1 MKKKFL
7 ELIRSKLGCGYV
19 YGSQGEVMTKD
30 LLNTLVN
37 RFGRSHYYFDGY
49 SAEKWLGK
57 ECFDCSGLIVWALE
71 QLGLIR
77 TDLTA
82 DGLYQ
87 LCEPVQKSKLEVGD
101 LVFYQNSNGYK
112 HHAGVYI
119 GNGRVIH
126 ARGTAYGVVETEMFN
141 KFTAFGSLKVFPSK
155 QEKPHWAEDPH
166 SYLSQRI
173 VIHEKRFDDKI
184 SRGETFALLAQ
195 QQAQIE
201 ELERIIKNIEKAPG

>member
-19 YGSQGEVMTKD
+19 YGSQGEVMTKG

-57 ECFDCSGLIVWALE
+57 QCFDCSGLIVWALQ

-82 DGLYQ
+82 DSLYHI
-87 LCEPVQKSKLEVGD
+87 CDPVEKGKLEPGN
-101 LVFYQNSNGYK
+101 LVFYQNESGYK
-112 HHAGVYI
+112 THVGVYM
-119 GNGRVIH
+119 GNGKVIH
-126 ARGTAYGVVETEMFN
+126 ARGTAYGVVETELFAS
-141 KFTAFGSLKVFPSK
+141 FTAFGRLKVFSPEQK
-155 QEKPHWAEDPH
+155 KPHWAEDPH

-173 VIHEKRFDDKI
+173 VVHEKRFDDKI
-184 SRGETFALLAQ
+184 TRGETFALLAQ

-201 ELERIIKNIEKAPG
+201 ELEKIIKNIEKAPG

>member
-19 YGSQGEVMTKD
+19 YGAQGEVMTKS
-30 LLNTLVN
+30 LLDTLIK

-57 ECFDCSGLIVWALE
+57 ECYDCSGLIVWALE

-112 HHAGVYI
+112 THVGVYI

-126 ARGTAYGVVETEMFN
+126 ARGTAYGVVETELFAS
-141 KFTAFGSLKVFPSK
+141 FTVFGRLKVFPSK
-155 QEKPHWAEDPH
+155 QEKSHWAED
-166 SYLSQRI
+166 SYTYLADRI

-184 SRGETFALLAQ
+184 SRAETFALLAQ
-195 QQAQIE
+195 LQAQIE
-201 ELERIIKNIEKAPG
+201 ELKKIIKNIEKAPG

>member
-19 YGSQGEVMTKD
+19 YGAQGEVMTKS
-30 LLNTLVN
+30 LLDTLIK

-49 SAEKWLGK
+49 SAEKWIGK
-57 ECFDCSGLIVWALE
+57 QCFDCSGLIVWALE

-112 HHAGVYI
+112 HHVGVYI
-119 GNGRVIH
+119 DNGRVIH

-141 KFTAFGSLKVFPSK
+141 KFTAFGRLKVFP
-155 QEKPHWAEDPH
+155 QEQKPHWGEELY
-166 SYLSQRI
+166 SYLSKRI

-184 SRGETFALLAQ
+184 SRAETFALLAQ

-201 ELERIIKNIEKAPG
+201 ELKKIIKDIEKAPD

>member
-19 YGSQGEVMTKD
+19 YGAQGEVMTKD

-57 ECFDCSGLIVWALE
+57 QCFDCSGLIVWALE

-87 LCEPVQKSKLEVGD
+87 LCEPARKSKLEVGD

-112 HHAGVYI
+112 THVGVYI

-126 ARGTAYGVVETEMFN
+126 ARGTAYGVVETELFAS
-141 KFTAFGSLKVFPSK
+141 FTAFGRLKVFSPEQK
-155 QEKPHWAEDPH
+155 KPHWAED
-166 SYLSQRI
+166 SYNYLSQRI

-195 QQAQIE
+195 LQAQIE
-201 ELERIIKNIEKAPG
+201 ELKKIIKNIEKAPG

>member
-7 ELIRSKLGCGYV
+7 ELICSKLGCGYV

-49 SAEKWLGK
+49 SAEKWIGK
-57 ECFDCSGLIVWALE
+57 QCFDCSGLIVWALE

-112 HHAGVYI
+112 HHVGVCV
-119 GNGRVIH
+119 GNGKVIH

-141 KFTAFGSLKVFPSK
+141 KFTAFGRLKVFP
-155 QEKPHWAEDPH
+155 QEQKPHWGEEPY
-166 SYLSQRI
+166 SYLSERI

-184 SRGETFALLAQ
+184 SRAETFALLAQ

-201 ELERIIKNIEKAPG
+201 ELKKIIKDIGKAPD

>member
-1 MKKKFL
+1 MEKKFL

-19 YGSQGEVMTKD
+19 YGAQGEVMTKD

-57 ECFDCSGLIVWALE
+57 ECYDCSGLIVWALE

-112 HHAGVYI
+112 THVGVYI

-126 ARGTAYGVVETEMFN
+126 ARGTAYGVVETELFAS
-141 KFTAFGSLKVFPSK
+141 FTAFGRLKVFSPEQK
-155 QEKPHWAEDPH
+155 KPHWAED
-166 SYLSQRI
+166 SYNYLSQRI

-184 SRGETFALLAQ
+184 SRAETFALLAQ

-201 ELERIIKNIEKAPG
+201 ELKKIIKNIEKAPG

>member
-1 MKKKFL
+1 MKNRFL

-19 YGSQGEVMTKD
+19 YGAQGEVMTKS

-57 ECFDCSGLIVWALE
+57 ECYDCSGLIVWALQ
-71 QLGLIR
+71 QLGLLT

-87 LCEPVQKSKLEVGD
+87 LCNPVEKGKLEPGD
-101 LVFYQNSNGYK
+101 LAFYQNSNGYK
-112 HHAGVYI
+112 NHVGVYI

-126 ARGTAYGVVETEMFN
+126 ARGTAYGVVETELFAS
-141 KFTAFGSLKVFPSK
+141 FTAFGRLKVFPPK
-155 QEKPHWAEDPH
+155 QEKPHWAEEPYT
-166 SYLSQRI
+166 YLSQRI
-173 VIHEKRFDDKI
+173 VIHEKRFNEPAT
-184 SRGETFALLAQ
+184 RGEVFALLAQ
-195 QQAQIE
+195 VVS
-201 ELERIIKNIEKAPG
+201 LLDK

>member
-1 MKKKFL
+1 MKNKFI
-7 ELIRSKLGCGYV
+7 ELIKSKLGCGYV
-19 YGSQGEVMTKD
+19 YGSQGEVMTKG
-30 LLNTLVN
+30 LLDTLIK

-57 ECFDCSGLIVWALE
+57 QCFDCSGLIVWALE

-112 HHAGVYI
+112 NHVGVYI

-141 KFTAFGSLKVFPSK
+141 NFTAFGRLKVFP
-155 QEKPHWAEDPH
+155 QEQKPHWGEEPY
-166 SYLSQRI
+166 SYLSARI

-184 SRGETFALLAQ
+184 SRAETFALLAQ
-195 QQAQIE
+195 LQSQID
-201 ELERIIKNIEKAPG
+201 ELKK

>member
-1 MKKKFL
+1 MQKKFL

-19 YGSQGEVMTKD
+19 YGAQGEVMTKD

-57 ECFDCSGLIVWALE
+57 QCFDCSGLIVWALE

-112 HHAGVYI
+112 NHVGVYI

-126 ARGTAYGVVETEMFN
+126 ARGTAYGVVETELFN
-141 KFTAFGSLKVFPSK
+141 NFTAFGRLKVFP
-155 QEKPHWAEDPH
+155 QEHEPHWGEEPY
-166 SYLSQRI
+166 SYLSERI

-184 SRGETFALLAQ
+184 SRAETFALLAQ

-201 ELERIIKNIEKAPG
+201 ELERIIKNIKKAPG

>member
-19 YGSQGEVMTKD
+19 YGAQGEILIKV
-30 LLNTLVN
+30 LLDTLIN
-37 RFGRSHYYFDGY
+37 RFGRSNYYFDGY

-57 ECFDCSGLIVWALE
+57 ECFDCSGLIVWALQ
-71 QLGLIR
+71 QLGLLN

-82 DGLYQ
+82 DGLYRI
-87 LCEPVQKSKLEVGD
+87 CEPISRAALEPGD

-112 HHAGVYI
+112 THVGVYM
-119 GNGRVIH
+119 GNDKVIH
-126 ARGTAYGVVETEMFN
+126 ARGTAYGVVETELFAS
-141 KFTAFGSLKVFPSK
+141 FTAFGRLKVFSPEQK
-155 QEKPHWAEDPH
+155 KPHWAED
-166 SYLSQRI
+166 SYTYLADRI

-201 ELERIIKNIEKAPG
+201 ELKKIIKDIGKAPD

>member
-19 YGSQGEVMTKD
+19 YGAQGEVMTKS
-30 LLNTLVN
+30 LLDTLIK

-49 SAEKWLGK
+49 SAEKWIGK
-57 ECFDCSGLIVWALE
+57 QCFDCSGLIVWALE

-87 LCEPVQKSKLEVGD
+87 LCNPAEKGKLEPGD

-112 HHAGVYI
+112 HHVGVYM
-119 GNGRVIH
+119 GNGKVIH

-141 KFTAFGSLKVFPSK
+141 KFTAFGRLKVFP
-155 QEKPHWAEDPH
+155 QEQKPHWGED
-166 SYLSQRI
+166 SYNYLSQRI

-184 SRGETFALLAQ
+184 SRAETFALLAQ

-201 ELERIIKNIEKAPG
+201 ELERIIKNTEKVPG

>member
-1 MKKKFL
+1 MEKKFL

-19 YGSQGEVMTKD
+19 YGAQGEVMTKD

-57 ECFDCSGLIVWALE
+57 ECYDCSGLIVWALE

-112 HHAGVYI
+112 THVGVYI

-126 ARGTAYGVVETEMFN
+126 ARGTAYGVVETELFAS
-141 KFTAFGSLKVFPSK
+141 FTVFGRLKVFPSK
-155 QEKPHWAEDPH
+155 QEKPHWGEEPYR
-166 SYLSQRI
+166 YLSERI

-184 SRGETFALLAQ
+184 SRAETFALLAQ
-195 QQAQIE
+195 LQAQIE
-201 ELERIIKNIEKAPG
+201 ELKKIIKNIEKAPG

>member
-19 YGSQGEVMTKD
+19 YGAQGEVMTKD

-49 SAEKWLGK
+49 SAEKWIGK
-57 ECFDCSGLIVWALE
+57 QCFDCSGLIVWALQ
-71 QLGLIR
+71 QLGLLT

-87 LCEPVQKSKLEVGD
+87 LCNPVEKGKLEPGD

-112 HHAGVYI
+112 NHVGVYI

-141 KFTAFGSLKVFPSK
+141 NFTAFGRLKVFPQK
-155 QEKPHWAEDPH
+155 QEPHWGEEPYN
-166 SYLSQRI
+166 YLSKRI

-184 SRGETFALLAQ
+184 SRAETFALLAQ
-195 QQAQIE
+195 LQAQIE
-201 ELERIIKNIEKAPG
+201 ELKN

>member
-19 YGSQGEVMTKD
+19 YGAQGEVMTKS
-30 LLNTLVN
+30 LLDTLIK

-49 SAEKWLGK
+49 SAEKWIGK
-57 ECFDCSGLIVWALE
+57 QCFDCSGLIVWALE

-87 LCEPVQKSKLEVGD
+87 LCNPAEMEKLEPGD

-112 HHAGVYI
+112 HHVGVYM
-119 GNGRVIH
+119 GNGKVIH

-141 KFTAFGSLKVFPSK
+141 KFTAFGRLKVFP
-155 QEKPHWAEDPH
+155 QEQKPHWAEDPYT
-166 SYLSQRI
+166 YLADRI

-201 ELERIIKNIEKAPG
+201 ELKKIIKDIGKAPGI

>member
-19 YGSQGEVMTKD
+19 YGAQGEILIKV
-30 LLNTLVN
+30 LLDTLIN
-37 RFGRSHYYFDGY
+37 RFGRSNYYFDGY

-57 ECFDCSGLIVWALE
+57 ECFDCSGLIVWALQ
-71 QLGLIR
+71 QLGLLT

-82 DGLYQ
+82 DGLYRICKPISRAA
-87 LCEPVQKSKLEVGD
+87 LEPGD
-101 LVFYQNSNGYK
+101 LVFYQNESGYK
-112 HHAGVYI
+112 NHVGVYI

-126 ARGTAYGVVETEMFN
+126 ARGTAYGVVETELFAS
-141 KFTAFGSLKVFPSK
+141 FTAFGRLKVFSLEQK
-155 QEKPHWAEDPH
+155 KPHWAED
-166 SYLSQRI
+166 SYNYLSQRI

-184 SRGETFALLAQ
+184 TRGETFALLAQ

>member
-19 YGSQGEVMTKD
+19 YGAQGEILTKV
-30 LLNTLVN
+30 LLGTLIN
-37 RFGRSHYYFDGY
+37 RFGRSNYYFGGY

-87 LCEPVQKSKLEVGD
+87 LCNPAEKGKLEPGD
-101 LVFYQNSNGYK
+101 LVFYQNPNGYK
-112 HHAGVYI
+112 HHVGVYM
-119 GNGRVIH
+119 GNGKVIH

-141 KFTAFGSLKVFPSK
+141 KFTAFGRLKVFP
-155 QEKPHWAEDPH
+155 QEQKPHWAEEPYT
-166 SYLSQRI
+166 YLSQRI
-173 VIHEKRFDDKI
+173 VIHEKRFNEPAT
-184 SRGETFALLAQ
+184 RGEVFALLAQ
-195 QQAQIE
+195 VVS
-201 ELERIIKNIEKAPG
+201 LLDK

>member
-1 MKKKFL
+1 MKNRFL

-19 YGSQGEVMTKD
+19 YGAQGEVMTSE
-30 LLNTLVN
+30 LLGTLVN
-37 RFGRSHYYFDGY
+37 RFGRENYYFSGY

-57 ECFDCSGLIVWALE
+57 ECFDCSGLIVWALQ

-112 HHAGVYI
+112 THVGVYM
-119 GNGRVIH
+119 GNGKVIH
-126 ARGTAYGVVETEMFN
+126 ARGTAYGVVETEMFSS
-141 KFTAFGSLKVFPSK
+141 FTAFGRLKVFPPK
-155 QEKPHWAEDPH
+155 QEKSHWAEDPYT
-166 SYLSQRI
+166 YLADRI

-184 SRGETFALLAQ
+184 TRGEVFALLAQ
-195 QQAQIE
+195 VVS
-201 ELERIIKNIEKAPG
+201 LLDK